1 MYDKINALGTIRH
14 ESSFSGVIIFSFLIL
29 LFSSVDSTP
38 DNSQVSI
45 VVVPDV
51 TVFVVYVKTITFSYD
66 APLLG
71 IPSVFVSE
79 RTFLLHPGRTVILSV
94 FCWHSLLGSLLPGCP
109 TLAHLELTCI
119 VNC

>member
-38 DNSQVSI
+38 DNSQVST
-45 VVVPDV
+45 VVVPDI
-51 TVFVVYVKTITFSYD
+51 TVFVVYVETVTFSHD

-71 IPSVFVSE
+71 ISSVLVSDC
-79 RTFLLHPGRTVILSV
+79 TFLLHPRRGVILAV
-94 FCWHSLLGSLLPGCP
+94 LPIHLLLVDFFLY
-109 TLAHLELTCI
+109 
-119 VNC
+119 